1 MNKDSNILQVH
12 NEVSAEFMID
22 LRQFQLSRAG
32 DIGFVISKNNTE
44 DKNEDTIIVKFIH
57 STILMARS
65 SWFRKAYKQYLKKN
79 DESNIKLNEITQT
92 AYKDQNRKICFD
104 IQTVELK
111 IFREFGKKF
120 IKII

>member
-1 MNKDSNILQVH
+1 MNIEIKHVKTKIAV
-12 NEVSAEFMID
+12 EAIID

-65 SWFRKAYKQYLKKN
+65 SWFRKAYKHYLKKN

-92 AYKDQNRKICFD
+92 AYKDQNRKLCFD